1 MICKKCK
8 SEWSTSGRFSKPNKC
23 PFCGA
28 TLILEEVKES
38 RGTMETVVKQIFEQF
53 GSGILLDKNKFLAVF
68 ADYAPKMKK
77 ERKML
82 TIALD
87 EGVAK
92 FFFNCAE
99 YDRESMINQ
108 AKKSM
113 SLIMSETAIETVI
126 QCFTFALGWEGA
138 QKMASVNTVLPSQKI
153 ETYTT
158 TKSKI
163 SNTIGIDIHRVPS
176 VGLSATVAIYYGKVA
191 EKTLGGA
198 YATAEIEG
206 IYRDG
211 RETDANE
218 IYYLI
223 ESAKKN
229 AEKCLPGLISEAF
242 ICVPSNFTRRQRE
255 FVKDACQRIDVKPH
269 FVKKYISLIY
279 HKWFCS
285 TEDVRIL
292 VLNMQAQ
299 SCDIAVAEISEG
311 VCEIL
316 AASKYPNF
324 HGISFMNGNE
334 WDEIMMLLYDSICQ
348 SKLQKDDLDEV
359 ILNGEILNEQALV
372 KYITN
377 QFKCNIV
384 SISNSAIAMAN
395 AKLKAMF
402 NQTLEGL
409 LVEDVLSE
417 SIGIETSGG
426 IFTKIVSKNTT
437 IPTKKTMTF
446 STYSNNQAAVDI
458 CLLRG
463 EKKFAKDNEKVGEFR
478 FDGILPA
485 KAGVPQ
491 IEISIDI
498 DKDENIT
505 LSARDVTFPN
515 SIRNLEVYHV

>member
-8 SEWSTSGRFSKPNKC
+8 SEWSTSSRFFNSNKC

-28 TLILEEVKES
+28 TLEEVKENQ
-38 RGTMETVVKQIFEQF
+38 GTMETVVKQIFEQF
-53 GSGILLDKNKFLAVF
+53 GSEILLEKNKFLAVF

-82 TIALD
+82 NIALD
-87 EGVAK
+87 EGVAI
-92 FFFNCAE
+92 FFVNCAE
-99 YDRESMINQ
+99 YDRETRVNQ

-126 QCFTFALGWEGA
+126 QCFTFALGWEST
-138 QKMASVNTVLPSQKI
+138 QKTVSENNILPSQKI
-153 ETYTT
+153 ETNTI
-158 TKSKI
+158 TKSKT
-163 SNTIGIDIHRVPS
+163 SNTIGIDIYIVPS
-176 VGLSATVAIYYGKVA
+176 VGLSATVAIYYGKMV
-191 EKTLGGA
+191 EKIVGGS

-223 ESAKKN
+223 DSAKKH
-229 AEKCLPGLISEAF
+229 AEKYLPGLISEAF

-255 FVKDACQRIDVKPH
+255 LVKDACQRIDVKPH

-285 TEDVRIL
+285 TEDVKIL

-311 VCEIL
+311 MCEIL

-324 HGISFMNGNE
+324 HGISFMSGNE

-359 ILNGEILNEQALV
+359 ILNGEILNEQVLV

-377 QFKCNIV
+377 RFKCNIV
-384 SISNSAIAMAN
+384 SVSNSTIATAN

-402 NQTLEGL
+402 NQTVDGL
-409 LVEDVLSE
+409 LVVDVLSE

-426 IFTKIVSKNTT
+426 VFTTIIPKNTT
-437 IPTKKTMTF
+437 LPTKKTMTF
-446 STYSNNQAAVDI
+446 STYTNNQAAVDI

-463 EKKFAKDNEKVGEFR
+463 QKKFARDNEKLGEFR
-478 FDGILPA
+478 FDGIFSA

-491 IEISIDI
+491 IEISIGI

-505 LSARDVTFPN
+505 LSARDITFPN
-515 SIRNLEVYHV
+515 AIRNLGVYHI